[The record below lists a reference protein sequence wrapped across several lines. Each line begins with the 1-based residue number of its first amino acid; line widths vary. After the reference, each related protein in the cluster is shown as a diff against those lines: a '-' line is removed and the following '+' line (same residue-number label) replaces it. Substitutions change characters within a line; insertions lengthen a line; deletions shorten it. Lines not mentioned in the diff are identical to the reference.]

1 MMKNRLLKIKDS
13 GTELYCIVNQFEEI
27 DKEKCNKIG
36 IPTNYRIINVFNG
49 TRVCTF
55 AGYNFN
61 PEYFEN
67 RVFEESYEGTF
78 KAIGN
83 VLNSSKDL
91 KYLPDEINV
100 EQIRKYYNSI
110 KCNTINIEQILED
123 VSVYD
128 SDKLCKMLYIQ
139 NDCIKISIF
148 DTETKDCIFE
158 EATSSKWLNNYIAS
172 YLWIPVK
179 EISVAELSSYK
190 FTSFNY
196 TRILP
201 K

>member
-1 MMKNRLLKIKDS
+1 
-13 GTELYCIVNQFEEI
+13 
-27 DKEKCNKIG
+27 
-36 IPTNYRIINVFNG
+36 
-49 TRVCTF
+49 
-55 AGYNFN
+55 
-61 PEYFEN
+61 
-67 RVFEESYEGTF
+67 
-78 KAIGN
+78 
-83 VLNSSKDL
+83 
-91 KYLPDEINV
+91 
-100 EQIRKYYNSI
+100 
-110 KCNTINIEQILED
+110 
-123 VSVYD
+123 
-128 SDKLCKMLYIQ
+128 MLYIQ

-179 EISVAELSSYK
+179 EINVSELSSYK